1 MAKARDAD
9 WFVTG
14 DLNDIMCAEEKLG
27 GLQRPKGSFSDLR
40 TFFSEGDLF
49 DLRHSGDPLS
59 WRGQRGDHLV
69 RCRLDRAVANST
81 WAEAYPTARS
91 HYLSYGASDHKPL
104 LSYFEPERMRRK
116 GLFRYDH
123 RLKDNEEVKKLVSD
137 TWREARNE
145 TVLNRISLVRRA
157 NSEWSRNQG
166 VNSRLLI
173 EKKRT
178 E

>member
-1 MAKARDAD
+1 
-9 WFVTG
+9 
-14 DLNDIMCAEEKLG
+14 
-27 GLQRPKGSFSDLR
+27 
-40 TFFSEGDLF
+40 
-49 DLRHSGDPLS
+49 
-59 WRGQRGDHLV
+59 
-69 RCRLDRAVANST
+69 
-81 WAEAYPTARS
+81 
-91 HYLSYGASDHKPL
+91 
-104 LSYFEPERMRRK
+104 MRRK